1 MKILIPMGAAL
12 MAAVVSVSA
21 QDSTVK
27 SRTEIK
33 ADDAKVTVM
42 KGCLTRDAVGV
53 YSLKGTIASGD
64 EITTTAKTTTEAD
77 RDDVSVKSETR
88 TRVDGGAVG
97 TSGTMATYVVVPRS
111 GVDLMAHVGKSVE
124 VSAVKVEAGRGDAEV
139 SISEKT
145 TVDRDDKPDTS
156 AKTRTEVELP
166 KSSAGAYTVM
176 SIKPATGAGGC

>member
-21 QDSTVK
+21 QDSTVT

-42 KGCLTRDAVGV
+42 TRDAVGV

-64 EITTTAKTTTEAD
+64 EITTTARTTTEAD

-88 TRVDGGAVG
+88 TKVDGGAVG
-97 TSGTMATYVVVPRS
+97 TAGTMATYVVVPRS

-124 VSAVKVEAGRGDAEV
+124 VSAVRVEAGRGDAEV

-145 TVDRDDKPDTS
+145 TVDREDKPDAST
-156 AKTRTEVELP
+156 KTKTEVELP